1 MNKRKTLP
9 RSLHRDTEMFSTSK
23 SCVSRIAFNSMNVP
37 FICVRKC
44 TLALLVHP
52 HHHFWWEIRK
62 IKVIRCPPNSAVQG
76 GKQTNKETKNSNWK
90 HILKKESNINEKSG
104 SCLESTG
111 SCCTHHKWHFFL
123 FFLEWDIFHWWLIQ
137 CRRHNIRKTTGFWKL
152 RQNFSSKRYSNGKN

>member
-1 MNKRKTLP
+1 MYVQDCSQFDECAFYMRQEVYP
-9 RSLHRDTEMFSTSK
+9 RP
-23 SCVSRIAFNSMNVP
+23 SRSP
-37 FICVRKC
+37 SPP
-44 TLALLVHP
+44 LLVRNT
-52 HHHFWWEIRK
+52 EIN
-62 IKVIRCPPNSAVQG
+62 VIRCPPNSSVQG

-90 HILKKESNINEKSG
+90 HILKKESNINANPTVEKSG